1 MTGQLTHSQAA
12 GSSSEPLLD
21 ATIGQAFDRTVAR
34 FPDVD
39 ALVVRHQGIRWT
51 YREYQREIDKL
62 ACGLLA
68 LGLGPGTASASGRP
82 TASSGRLT
90 QFATAKAG
98 RSWSTSIRPTASPSS
113 STR

>member
-1 MTGQLTHSQAA
+1 MTGQLTHSQVA

-34 FPDVD
+34 FPDVE

-51 YREYQREIDKL
+51 YREYQREIDRL

-68 LGLGPGTASASGRP
+68 LGIRTGDRVGIWAPNCYEWC
-82 TASSGRLT
+82 LT
-90 QFATAKAG
+90 QYATAKIGAIL
-98 RSWSTSIRPTASPSS
+98 SLIHI
-113 STR
+113 